1 LNEVSWTHLLA
12 LTLALVF
19 VIEGIGPL
27 LMPNRW
33 RLFLLQLS
41 QQRSASL
48 QKYGGI
54 MVVIGL
60 ISLYYLWP

>member
-1 LNEVSWTHLLA
+1 MDTLTPLHLLA
-12 LTLALVF
+12 LVMALVF
-19 VIEGIGPL
+19 VLEGLGPL
-27 LMPNRW
+27 IMPNRW

-54 MVVIGL
+54 MVIIGL
-60 ISLYYLWP
+60 VSLYYLWP